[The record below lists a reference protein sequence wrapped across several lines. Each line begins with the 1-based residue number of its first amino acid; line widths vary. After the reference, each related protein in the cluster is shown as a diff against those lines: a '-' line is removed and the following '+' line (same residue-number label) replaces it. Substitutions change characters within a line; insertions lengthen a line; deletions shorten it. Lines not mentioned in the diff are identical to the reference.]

1 MGAVLPVQ
9 IQYLA
14 LLAGLGFVLTYCL
27 IPITRKL
34 AVNYGFVAEPGV
46 RRIHC
51 DPIPLLGGVA
61 IFAPQVLLFIFFL
74 YSIYCGSLSID
85 NAETSK
91 ITSLFLGSALVFGL
105 GIYDDRVNLGWKK
118 KLVGQIAG
126 VGVII
131 LGGHTIGSVD
141 VPFYGP
147 LDFGPFGYPLLGFIV
162 ILVTNAVNLID
173 GMDGLA
179 GGVCFFAAMT
189 SGVFAVYRHDIVIA
203 SISFTIAGSLLA
215 FLRFNFPP
223 AKIFMGDSGSLTL
236 GFLLSVLAASSFVKA
251 PGQRYSTLTTLLALF
266 LPFGLALLDVF
277 LAIARRWISGR
288 KIFMPDADH
297 IHHRFMEMFQR
308 PRLVIAIFYIF
319 SALFCALTLLVTMTP
334 ESRVTSILGA
344 ITVIGLIAVMTVV
357 LKLYRMDRLSNV
369 IKNRHDFRFLSC
381 FNSYMELRLQR
392 ARCHD
397 EILILLE
404 CGVRD
409 LEFDSVDV
417 RMNGSS
423 PCVWEKTQKVHPE
436 SPRITGCRSLRN
448 CEITINWIIPTH
460 DDRTYQKYL
469 ELVWHRFLNQV
480 EEKNSELSRD
490 KRSDC

>member
-1 MGAVLPVQ
+1 MPVQ

-14 LLAGLGFVLTYCL
+14 LLAGLGFILTYCL
-27 IPITRKL
+27 IPVTRKL

-61 IFAPQVLLFIFFL
+61 IFTPQVLLFIFFL
-74 YSIYCGSLSID
+74 YLIYCGSLSID

-105 GIYDDRVNLGWKK
+105 GIYDDRINLGWKK
-118 KLVGQIAG
+118 KLLGQIAG

-236 GFLLSVLAASSFVKA
+236 GFLLSVLAASSFTKA

-334 ESRVTSILGA
+334 ESRATSIVGA
-344 ITVIGLIAVMTVV
+344 ITVIGLIAIMTIV
-357 LKLYRMDRLSNV
+357 LKLYRMDRLTNTL
-369 IKNRHDFRFLSC
+369 KNRNDFKFLSI
-381 FNSYMELRLQR
+381 FNSYMEVRIQR
-392 ARCHD
+392 ARCD
-397 EILILLE
+397 KELFFLLE
-404 CGVRD
+404 SGVRD
-409 LEFDSVDV
+409 LDFDTVEV
-417 RMNGSS
+417 NLNGSS
-423 PCVWEKTQKVHPE
+423 ICVWNNDSKVHLDT
-436 SPRITGCRSLRN
+436 PRTANNRIFKDCNVTIT
-448 CEITINWIIPTH
+448 WIVPTH
-460 DDRTYQKYL
+460 DDPTYQKYL
-469 ELVWHRFLNQV
+469 ELIWKRFLNQI
-480 EEKNSELSRD
+480 ENKNEDLNRYQ
-490 KRSDC
+490 